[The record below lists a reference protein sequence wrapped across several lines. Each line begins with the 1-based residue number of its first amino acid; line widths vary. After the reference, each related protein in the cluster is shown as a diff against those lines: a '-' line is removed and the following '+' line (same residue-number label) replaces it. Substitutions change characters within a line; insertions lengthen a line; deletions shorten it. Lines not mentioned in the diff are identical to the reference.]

1 VTATGYVREDLAAA
15 PPGGTRPGQTP
26 PGEARPDESGTGIPV
41 GRTFFE
47 GLADRL
53 ARLFWCWPALLALT
67 LGLYQMGRPEL
78 WRDELA
84 SWSFASRPVSSLIAT
99 VHRTGAAQL
108 AYYLLLHGWIAAFGD
123 SADAMRA
130 LSVLAMAAAAACVAL
145 VGRRLAGARAGLAA
159 GLVFALTPSVT
170 RFAQEIRFY
179 ALAVLVATL
188 ATLLLLR
195 ALDRPSAPRWAAY
208 AASLALLGY
217 IDLVALSVVA
227 GHAAGA
233 VLRTWHD
240 HDRGQLWF
248 LPATGAGL
256 AACLPLVLAGAAQ
269 AKAQIGWIARPG
281 LHLSAF
287 AFFGRNLFYST
298 SVATA
303 LIVLALLAWA
313 VAWREAAFM
322 TALAIA
328 PVAAVWLVSQGQYS
342 YFFPRYLLFT
352 VGAWA
357 VLAGIGLSRLD
368 ARIAAAAVLVVA
380 ILSAGDQ
387 QVIREPGSHS
397 WSSYPVGRGGDYL
410 DYAGAAAFVAR
421 RVHAGDGAVY
431 QGQAHKVGWLMI
443 GDGLQYYLSRD
454 LPNGVPAPR
463 QLFIE
468 GSAAQS
474 GTLYPRACPQPAAC
488 LGAEPRIWIVGSGRQ
503 LHPYQ
508 AVTRPQA
515 ALLRSRYR
523 VSLVKHLR
531 GLTVFLLVRRTG
543 A

>member
-1 VTATGYVREDLAAA
+1 VTATGYVREDLAV
-15 PPGGTRPGQTP
+15 PRPG
-26 PGEARPDESGTGIPV
+26 ESGTGIPV
-41 GRTFFE
+41 GWKPFD

-53 ARLFWCWPALLALT
+53 ARLYWCWPALLALA
-67 LGLYQMGRPEL
+67 LGLYQLGRPEL

-99 VHRTGAAQL
+99 AHRTGATQL

-123 SADAMRA
+123 SADAMRT

-145 VGRRLAGARAGLAA
+145 VARRLAGARAGLAA

-195 ALDRPSAPRWAAY
+195 ALDRPSAPRWTAY
-208 AASLALLGY
+208 AACLALLGY

-240 HDRGQLWF
+240 HDRRQLWF

-256 AACLPLVLAGAAQ
+256 AACLPIVAAGTAQ

-328 PVAAVWLVSQGQYS
+328 PVAAVWLLSQGQYS

-352 VGAWA
+352 TGTWA

-380 ILSAGDQ
+380 IVGAGDQ
-387 QVIREPGSHS
+387 QVIREPGAHS
-397 WSSYPVGRGGDYL
+397 WSSYPVGRGGYYL

-421 RVHAGDGAVY
+421 RVHPGDGAVY

-454 LPNGVPAPR
+454 MPNGVPAPR

-468 GSAAQS
+468 GSPAQT
-474 GTLYPRACPQPAAC
+474 GTLYPRACPRPAAC
-488 LGAEPRIWIVGSGRQ
+488 LGTEPRIWIVGSGRQ
-503 LHPYQ
+503 LSPYQ
-508 AVTRPQA
+508 AVTRAQA
-515 ALLRSRYR
+515 ALLRPRYR
-523 VSLVKHLR
+523 LTLVKHLR
-531 GLTVFLLVRRTG
+531 GLTVFLLTRVS
-543 A
+543 